1 MVAYSHIEHVLQ
13 NKYMYRKFMLN
24 DTHTHTH
31 DFITELMFVS
41 IIKCINRNKRLTL
54 IKNNEL
60 ATSING
66 FFSTEYSVSF
76 TSDIVVIVSGTNT
89 RLLQGCSI

>member
-1 MVAYSHIEHVLQ
+1 M
-13 NKYMYRKFMLN
+13 K
-24 DTHTHTH
+24 HTH
-31 DFITELMFVS
+31 DIITELMFVS
-41 IIKCINRNKRLTL
+41 IIKCIHITKRLTL

-60 ATSING
+60 VTCINS
-66 FFSTEYSVSF
+66 FFPTEYSVPF